1 MRKIYWILLLIP
13 AILTY
18 PLPIFPTTIL
28 ILLIISKIIG
38 KERTDKIIKKLK
50 KIIKKLKQKW
60 RKIKN
65 ENKRHAKIK
74 KSIR

>member
-28 ILLIISKIIG
+28 IILIISKIIG
-38 KERTDKIIKKLK
+38 KEKKDKLIKKLK

-60 RKIKN
+60 RKRGNDI
-65 ENKRHAKIK
+65 
-74 KSIR
+74 S